1 MADPALDNSAEV
13 VIGGEIYEIEASNLA
28 QVFYKREFRTKCEPP
43 FIGNLVTDMTTD
55 YTTFN
60 AASGVAPDW
69 EDYRHILG
77 GIWAM
82 ARAAGS
88 VRVGFDKFEQRA
100 LNSTLDMIE
109 PQAAASVIFNDLAP
123 RTFFR
128 RVIGGA
134 DGAGAP
140 DQHDGGHAGTVSDS
154 RGGAVADDAQG

>member
-1 MADPALDNSAEV
+1 
-13 VIGGEIYEIEASNLA
+13 
-28 QVFYKREFRTKCEPP
+28 
-43 FIGNLVTDMTTD
+43 
-55 YTTFN
+55 
-60 AASGVAPDW
+60 
-69 EDYRHILG
+69 
-77 GIWAM
+77 
-82 ARAAGS
+82 

-140 DQHDGGHAGTVSDS
+140 DQHDGADAERAADTG
-154 RGGAVADDAQG
+154 GGAVADHA

>member
-1 MADPALDNSAEV
+1 MADSALDNTAEV

-28 QVFYKREFRTKCEPP
+28 QVFYKREFRSKCKPP

-69 EDYRHILG
+69 DDYRHILG

-134 DGAGAP
+134 DGSGAS
-140 DQHDGGHAGTVSDS
+140 DKHDGDGTATAADS
-154 RGGAVADDAQG
+154 GGGAVADHA